1 MRRVWTGARGVT
13 FLELLAT
20 MAIILVLV
28 SVAMP
33 LSKVTAKRA
42 QEAELRKALRDLR
55 DGIDRFRDDWN
66 RDGDRLIGL
75 VCQANQLS
83 CKDVSSVNGYP
94 KTLDA
99 LLRVELSGEAAVV
112 KGMTVK
118 RYLRRVPTDPLTGE
132 DEWTLRCYTD
142 DPDEDS
148 WCGEDV
154 FDVHS
159 TSEKKALDGT
169 VYSEW

>member
-1 MRRVWTGARGVT
+1 
-13 FLELLAT
+13 

-33 LSKVTAKRA
+33 LAKVTAKRA
-42 QEAELRKALRDLR
+42 QEAELRKALRDVR
-55 DGIDRFRDDWN
+55 EAIDRFKDDWN
-66 RDGDRLIGL
+66 RDGDRLICP

-83 CKDVSSVNGYP
+83 CKEVSSVNGYP

-118 RYLRRVPTDPLTGE
+118 RYLRRVPTDPLTGKP
-132 DEWTLRCYTD
+132 EWTLRCYTD
-142 DPDEDS
+142 DPDEHS

-159 TSEKKALDGT
+159 TSEKTALDRT
-169 VYSEW
+169 TYRDW